1 MFHRSI
7 LTKALCGVFQACDLI
22 NLSPYANLTHRLPHT
37 AHMTN
42 SRSSKPDKQLANLG
56 PMAQLQAGRL
66 TRRLFQLMTG
76 LFLYGASMALVIR
89 AGLGVIPWDVL
100 HVGVLQHVP
109 LTFGQVTIL
118 VSVGVLLLWLP
129 LRQKPG
135 FGTLANAFLVGL
147 SADLTL
153 SIVSPLESLVPRL
166 TLLAFAI
173 LLNALA
179 TALYIGSQF
188 GPGTRDGLMTGL
200 SRVSG
205 HSIRLVR
212 TSIEAVVVG
221 IGWLLGGTVGLGTV
235 LYAVAI
241 GPLVQLMLP
250 WCTVILDE
258 DGN

>member
-1 MFHRSI
+1 MPHTVLMSNPR
-7 LTKALCGVFQACDLI
+7 
-22 NLSPYANLTHRLPHT
+22 LSPPHR
-37 AHMTN
+37 
-42 SRSSKPDKQLANLG
+42 QLANIG
-56 PMAQLQAGRL
+56 PIAQLRAGRL
-66 TRRLFQLMTG
+66 PRRLFQLMAG

-89 AGLGVIPWDVL
+89 AGLGVMPWDVL
-100 HVGVLQHVP
+100 HVGLVQHVP
-109 LTFGQVTIL
+109 VTFGQANIL
-118 VSVGVLLLWLP
+118 VSVALLLLWLP

-147 SADLTL
+147 SADFTL
-153 SIVSPLESLVPRL
+153 SLVSSLEPLVPRL
-166 TLLAFAI
+166 ALLVGAI

-205 HSIRLVR
+205 RSIRLVR
-212 TSIEAVVVG
+212 TSIEVVVVV
-221 IGWLLGGTVGLGTV
+221 IGWLLGGTVGLGTA

-250 WCTVILDE
+250 WCTVRLDE
-258 DGN
+258 GED

>member
-1 MFHRSI
+1 
-7 LTKALCGVFQACDLI
+7 
-22 NLSPYANLTHRLPHT
+22 
-37 AHMTN
+37 
-42 SRSSKPDKQLANLG
+42 
-56 PMAQLQAGRL
+56 
-66 TRRLFQLMTG
+66 
-76 LFLYGASMALVIR
+76 MALVIR

-100 HVGVLQHVP
+100 HVGLLQHVP

-153 SIVSPLESLVPRL
+153 SIVSPLESLLPRL

-250 WCTVILDE
+250 WCTVRLDE

>member
-1 MFHRSI
+1 MPLRTRSC
-7 LTKALCGVFQACDLI
+7 TPQ
-22 NLSPYANLTHRLPHT
+22 R
-37 AHMTN
+37 
-42 SRSSKPDKQLANLG
+42 QLANLG
-56 PMAQLQAGRL
+56 PIAQLRAGRL
-66 TRRLFQLMTG
+66 PRRLAQLLAG

-100 HVGVLQHVP
+100 HVGLIRHVP
-109 LTFGQVTIL
+109 VTFGQMTIL
-118 VSVGVLLLWLP
+118 VSVALLLLWLP
-129 LRQKPG
+129 LRQRPG

-153 SIVSPLESLVPRL
+153 SLISPVEFFVPGL
-166 TLLAFAI
+166 ALLLFAI

-188 GPGTRDGLMTGL
+188 GPGPRDGLMTGL

-205 HSIRLVR
+205 RSIRLVR
-212 TSIEAVVVG
+212 TSIEVLVVI

-241 GPLVQLMLP
+241 GPLIQLMLP
-250 WCTVILDE
+250 WCTVRLDE
-258 DGN
+258 RKG